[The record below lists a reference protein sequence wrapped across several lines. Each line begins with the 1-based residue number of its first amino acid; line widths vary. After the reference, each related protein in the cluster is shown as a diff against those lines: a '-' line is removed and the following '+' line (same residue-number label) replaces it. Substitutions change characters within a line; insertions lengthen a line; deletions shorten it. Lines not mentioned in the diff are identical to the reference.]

1 MSSDKSTILVVD
13 DEKNILRSLSTAL
26 KIEGYAV
33 LTAQEGEEAL
43 RLIEEKPIDLVMLD
57 VWMPEMDG
65 LEALKRIMKIRP
77 DLVVI
82 MMSGQATI
90 EAAVK
95 ATKLGAYDFI
105 EKPISIEKISLTIE
119 NTLKFKRLERENL
132 TLRQAVGQKYVMI
145 GESPEMRRLFA
156 QIKQVAPTHSRVL
169 ISGEN
174 GTGKE
179 LVAWAIYQ
187 NSTRRDKPFVKVN
200 CAAIPEDLIE
210 SELFGHEK
218 GAFTGAT
225 QMRHGKFELG
235 DGGTIF
241 LDEVGDMSL
250 KTQAK
255 VLRVLESGE
264 FERVGGSKPITVD
277 VRVITAT
284 NKDLKEEIRQGNFRQ
299 DLYYRLNVIPIF
311 VHPLREKR
319 EDIPL
324 LIEHFLHEFCEEYGK
339 RRKRMTPEAIQILRR
354 HDWPGNIRELK
365 NIVERIVIMVPGDEI
380 DVEDVRPLFMEPV
393 DIGTY
398 DDALS
403 LKDAVNEFERDYI
416 LRKLEDNDWNVSQTA
431 EILKIERS
439 HLYKKMRSY
448 GIKKPQYA

>member
-354 HDWPGNIRELK
+354 HDWP
-365 NIVERIVIMVPGDEI
+365 
-380 DVEDVRPLFMEPV
+380 
-393 DIGTY
+393 
-398 DDALS
+398 
-403 LKDAVNEFERDYI
+403 
-416 LRKLEDNDWNVSQTA
+416 
-431 EILKIERS
+431 
-439 HLYKKMRSY
+439 
-448 GIKKPQYA
+448 